1 MTVMAGPAMPV
12 QIRRIAP
19 AEFDAVRTMLRQ
31 NGWSERDTVANRF
44 AELVERSPIALVALE
59 DGEVLGFVRAITDGM
74 QNGYISMLVVEARH
88 RRKGV
93 GRALMRAAMGDDP
106 TSRGC
111 CAPRAPRLRYSTN
124 VSAARARRSPW
135 SGRECG
141 LEERNIHARR
151 HHRNPPALFHRR
163 GDRTDQG
170 GA

>member
-106 TSRGC
+106 HITWV
-111 CAPRAPRLRYSTN
+111 LR
-124 VSAARARRSPW
+124 AARP
-135 SGRECG
+135 EV
-141 LEERNIHARR
+141 
-151 HHRNPPALFHRR
+151 ALFYERIGFTR
-163 GDRTDQG
+163 SQVAMERPRMRS
-170 GA
+170 